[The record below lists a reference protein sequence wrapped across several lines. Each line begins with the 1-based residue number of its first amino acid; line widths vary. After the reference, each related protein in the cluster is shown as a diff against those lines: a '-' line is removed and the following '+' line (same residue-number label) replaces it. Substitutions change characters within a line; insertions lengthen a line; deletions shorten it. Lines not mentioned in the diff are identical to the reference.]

1 MYKTCYDVPWC
12 NQLFPIPFSEPD
24 VSTRVVAL
32 DFPFHSSWFARWKW
46 RTWSS
51 RTVLSLLSGGVKFS
65 KSHFPEISMGTAK
78 VDLLQRLKRAATDNA
93 CTSTRIFLPCKLILI
108 SEDYLDFCLVIVICE
123 IFHCFEH
130 NLDCL
135 YVERSKRLCWQG
147 NFLRHSRE
155 KYGGKYESRFIYIR
169 SNEI

>member
-24 VSTRVVAL
+24 VSTRVVEL
-32 DFPFHSSWFARWKW
+32 NFLFHSSWFARWKW

-65 KSHFPEISMGTAK
+65 KSHFPEISMGAAK

-93 CTSTRIFLPCKLILI
+93 CTSTRIFFPCKLILI
-108 SEDYLDFCLVIVICE
+108 SEDYLDFCLRNCNLRD
-123 IFHCFEH
+123 FSLFWAQSWMFE
-130 NLDCL
+130 
-135 YVERSKRLCWQG
+135 RRLCWQG

>member
-1 MYKTCYDVPWC
+1 MTSQVPWC

-24 VSTRVVAL
+24 VSTRVVEFN
-32 DFPFHSSWFARWKW
+32 FPFHSSWFARWKW

-65 KSHFPEISMGTAK
+65 KSHFPEISMGAAK
-78 VDLLQRLKRAATDNA
+78 VDLLQRLQRAATDNA
-93 CTSTRIFLPCKLILI
+93 CTSTRIFFPCKLILI
-108 SEDYLDFCLVIVICE
+108 SEDYLDFCLRNCNLRD
-123 IFHCFEH
+123 FSLFWAQSWMFE
-130 NLDCL
+130 
-135 YVERSKRLCWQG
+135 RRLCWQG